1 LEQEFNSLDA
11 QRESGEAHIKSQQ
24 HEGWRLVRTRYD
36 DGGFTGA
43 SMDRPAL
50 KRLMADIESGHVSM
64 VVVYKVDRLSRSL
77 LDFARMMEV
86 FERHGVAFVSV
97 TQQFNTGTSMG
108 RLMLNVLLSFAQF
121 EREMISERTRDKMAA
136 ARRKGKYVG
145 GRPVL
150 GYDLDRAT
158 KKLVVNESEAKRV
171 RHIFQLY
178 LKHRSLSPVVQELAE
193 RGWVNK
199 HWLTL
204 KNQTLGGKSF
214 TKTNLHNL
222 LTNPIYVGQVTYKKE
237 LHAGEQEAI
246 VEPDIWQKTQD
257 LLAHNCRERVSPP
270 VVRERLLLQ
279 GLLRC
284 RNCGRAMTPATSSKK
299 GPKRYRYYVCTS
311 AQAKGWNI
319 CPSKS
324 IPAAEIERFVVE
336 QIRAMGQ
343 AELGT
348 ENPALAALDCTW
360 DDLSPTEQGDIL
372 RSVIAEV
379 AYDGVLKTVKV
390 TVKDPVLQ

>member
-1 LEQEFNSLDA
+1 
-11 QRESGEAHIKSQQ
+11 
-24 HEGWRLVRTRYD
+24 
-36 DGGFTGA
+36 
-43 SMDRPAL
+43 
-50 KRLMADIESGHVSM
+50 M

-86 FERHGVAFVSV
+86 FDRKGVAFVSV
-97 TQQFNTGTSMG
+97 TQQFNTATSMG

-136 ARRKGKYVG
+136 ARRKGKFVG
-145 GRPVL
+145 GRPIL

-158 KKLVVNESEAKRV
+158 KKLVVNEAEAKRV
-171 RHIFQLY
+171 RQIFQLY
-178 LKHRSLSPVVQELAE
+178 LKHRALLPVAQELE
-193 RGWVNK
+193 QRQWVNK

-204 KNQTLGGKSF
+204 KNQAVGGKSF

-222 LTNPIYVGQVTYKKE
+222 LTNPIYVGQVTYKQE

-246 VEPDIWQKTQD
+246 VEPDVWQKTQA

-270 VVRERLLLQ
+270 AIKERALLQ

-299 GPKRYRYYVCTS
+299 GTKKYRYYVCTS
-311 AQAKGWNI
+311 AQARGWDT

-336 QIRAMGQ
+336 QIRAMGRE
-343 AELGT
+343 ELGR
-348 ENPALAALDCTW
+348 ENPALVTFDSTW
-360 DDLSPTEQGDIL
+360 DDLSPTEQGELL

-390 TVKDPVLQ
+390 TVRDSVLRGNEDEEQAK